1 MLALKKVK
9 DVSELDDNQFIE
21 ILSQAISALIEGISE
36 HSGVT
41 GKTSSA
47 ECKDFGDAYSVGQIH
62 ALTSVMSLISLASFC
77 ENFDGNDKEFAER
90 IKILQA
96 EAESLSETKQ

>member
-9 DVSELDDNQFIE
+9 EVSESDDNQFIE

-47 ECKDFGDAYSVGQIH
+47 ECKDFG
-62 ALTSVMSLISLASFC
+62 
-77 ENFDGNDKEFAER
+77 FA
-90 IKILQA
+90 
-96 EAESLSETKQ
+96 